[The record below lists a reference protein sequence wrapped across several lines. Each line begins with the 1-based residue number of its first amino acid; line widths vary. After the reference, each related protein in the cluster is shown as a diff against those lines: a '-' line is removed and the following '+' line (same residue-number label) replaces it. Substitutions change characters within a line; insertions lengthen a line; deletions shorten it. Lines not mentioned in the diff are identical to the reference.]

1 MTHRFVV
8 GDDLVLSA
16 EQARQIATVLRLRAG
31 EVVTLLAAGEEIDY
45 RLDRVSPATVEG
57 TVLQRRRSQT
67 EPRVRLVLGLPL
79 LRGEHSELVL
89 ESATQLGVSRF
100 VPFVSARS
108 VARELNAQKRA
119 RWERIAREATETSRR
134 ARVPGIAPL
143 TRWADLFDE
152 LEGDL
157 IVAWEEEPELR
168 LSAAVPIGADAVSLV
183 IGPEGGLTAEEVE
196 VARRAGAAIVSL
208 GPRPLRAE
216 TAAIAAVAEL
226 AALLDAPN
234 R

>member
-8 GDDLVLSA
+8 GEDLMLSPD
-16 EQARQIATVLRLRAG
+16 QARQIATVLRLKPGAL
-31 EVVTLLAAGEEIDY
+31 VTLLAAGDEIDY
-45 RLDRVSPATVEG
+45 RLDKVSPGSVEG
-57 TVLQRRRSQT
+57 TVVQRRRSQT
-67 EPRVRLVLGLPL
+67 EPRVPLILALPL

-143 TRWADLFDE
+143 TRWASLFDE

-157 IVAWEEEPELR
+157 IVAWEEETELR
-168 LSAAVPIGADAVSLV
+168 LSAAVPVGSDAVSLV
-183 IGPEGGLTAEEVE
+183 IGPEGGLTAEEVDL
-196 VARRAGAAIVSL
+196 ARQAGAAIVSL

-226 AALLDAPN
+226 AALLDPRA

>member
-1 MTHRFVV
+1 MHRFVV
-8 GDDLVLSA
+8 GPDLTLSA
-16 EQARQIATVLRLRAG
+16 DQARQIRKVLRLEAG
-31 EVVTLLAAGEEIDY
+31 ETITLLADGDEIEY
-45 RLDRVSPATVEG
+45 RLDAVSASAVQG
-57 TVLQRRRSQT
+57 TVLARRPSQR
-67 EPRVRLVLGLPL
+67 EPRVRLILALPL

-100 VPFVSARS
+100 VPFVSTRS
-108 VARELNAQKRA
+108 VARELNTQKRA
-119 RWERIAREATETSRR
+119 RWERIAREAAETSRR

-168 LSAAVPIGADAVSLV
+168 LAQAVPIGSDAVSLV

-196 VARRAGAAIVSL
+196 AARQAGAAIVSL

-226 AALLDAPN
+226 AALLEVPQ